1 MLKKEDVDLSYV
13 LKLGNGRGCYLAERA
28 GINSNEIILYNK
40 DNGGYNGVT
49 RIDDFNANLQYNLD
63 GESMIKNY
71 SVTHYY
77 KYRSQNEAIRAILYK
92 EEIPWIKLNTEDDID
107 WSKVEVG
114 TEFYVSDDAE
124 FNCMFIYK
132 FACTFNE
139 KPYFKKIESD
149 DGCLYSWNYYK
160 PANKLTY

>member
-1 MLKKEDVDLSYV
+1 MLKKEEVDLSYV
-13 LKLGNGRGCYLAERA
+13 FKLGNGTECYLAERNKETVLYSKGNKHSA
-28 GINSNEIILYNK
+28 GIMTFCDFDNDLQDKCMNESYC
-40 DNGGYNGVT
+40 
-49 RIDDFNANLQYNLD
+49 
-63 GESMIKNY
+63 
-71 SVTHYY
+71 VTHYY
-77 KYRSQNEAIRAILYK
+77 RFNSQNEAIRAILD
-92 EEIPWIKLNTEDDID
+92 EEDIRWIKLNTEDDID

-132 FACTFNE
+132 FACIFNG

-149 DGCLYSWNYYK
+149 DGCLYPWNYYK